1 MKMLCIGVYWPISES
16 RGHCRLFIFLNLIQ
30 TTFLWPKN
38 VKIGRPPHHP
48 HQLNGN
54 IFFHNLFSVFYAMSQ
69 STRVLCFYSLLWRV
83 VDLLKFYTAW
93 CYLTGGAD

>member
-1 MKMLCIGVYWPISES
+1 MKMLCIGLYWPVSES
-16 RGHCRLFIFLNLIQ
+16 TGRGRLFLFFNLIQ
-30 TTFLWPKN
+30 ATFLWPKN

-69 STRVLCFYSLLWRV
+69 STSVPQVTSVMVDLFKFYSPW
-83 VDLLKFYTAW
+83 Y
-93 CYLTGGAD
+93 YLTGWEY